1 MSDHHAHAH
10 TTPDD
15 DYLPGPASSGY
26 EHTDAE
32 TGPIAKFLFWLVVL
46 VVLTHLLMGGMFKVL
61 QRQSEET
68 TARRYPLADTNAQ
81 RLPPEPRLQTSPT
94 KDLVAV
100 RAEENAWLASY
111 GWVDKAAGTVHIPI
125 EDAMQIAVTR
135 VLRTRPD
142 SSAPGMV
149 PFQNAGA
156 TLSNASAGRLTERR
170 RQ

>member
-1 MSDHHAHAH
+1 MNDHHAHAH

-26 EHTDAE
+26 EHTDAH
-32 TGPIAKFLFWLVVL
+32 TGAIIKFLAWLTAL
-46 VVLTHLLMGGMFKVL
+46 VIVTHLLMGGMFKFL
-61 QRQSEET
+61 QLQNEET
-68 TARRYPLADTNAQ
+68 SARRYPLAETNAQ

-100 RAEENAWLASY
+100 RAEENALLASY

-125 EDAMQIAVTR
+125 EDAIRLATKA
-135 VLRTRPD
+135 LRSRPD

-149 PFQNAGA
+149 PFENANA